1 MHEPLLDRIRDLE
14 RSNRRWKTA
23 CAILAAALL
32 AVLTSGVAWVGIYGY
47 QALSGREEA
56 LRAAEQARMQEL
68 RARAAA
74 EAARQQAIE
83 ALQKAQQEGEQK

>member
-1 MHEPLLDRIRDLE
+1 MHEPLLDRIQELE
-14 RSNRRWKTA
+14 RSNRRWKAA

-47 QALSGREEA
+47 QALARNQA
-56 LRAAEQARMQEL
+56 MRAAEEARMQEM

-74 EAARQQAIE
+74 EAAQQKAAE
-83 ALQKAQQEGEQK
+83 ALEKAGRIGDPK

>member
-1 MHEPLLDRIRDLE
+1 MHEPLLDQIRDLE

-32 AVLTSGVAWVGIYGY
+32 AVLVSGSAWVGLYGY
-47 QALSGREEA
+47 QALRNQEA
-56 LRAAEQARMQEL
+56 MRAAEEARMQEM

-74 EAARQQAIE
+74 EAAE
-83 ALQKAQQEGEQK
+83 ALEKAQRNRDPK

>member
-47 QALSGREEA
+47 QALAGREEA
-56 LRAAEQARMQEL
+56 MRAAEQARAMEM
-68 RARAAA
+68 RARAEA
-74 EAARQQAIE
+74 ELARARAEE
-83 ALQKAQQEGEQK
+83 ALQKAQGKGEQK